1 MHTAGDDV
9 IRSQP
14 HMPCGG
20 FAQVDTWTQDPIK
33 CILCPALLVR
43 VYPNTPPKTRC
54 SLLFFVR
61 VRFSATA
68 WRAQLRRWR
77 RSSHFCRYP
86 RPAATASACLRRL
99 LGPQPHALRH
109 ATTAGQ
115 KCPPPVAPCNVRYAH
130 DSIAAV
136 LFLLLIVTASYAQA
150 PWAPLV
156 SYGLVGKC
164 TQVAR
169 SPCCCSAS
177 VPTSS
182 RAAQPTLVRSTSP
195 WYTHSTIAPQ
205 ARPPRSSSVLATHT
219 SMCYMRT
226 TCMCICRSC
235 AERHACSRNMCGAAL
250 NCAAQP

>member
-1 MHTAGDDV
+1 MHPLSSSFSTR
-9 IRSQP
+9 IP
-14 HMPCGG
+14 E
-20 FAQVDTWTQDPIK
+20 
-33 CILCPALLVR
+33 
-43 VYPNTPPKTRC
+43 YPLPNTRC

-195 WYTHSTIAPQ
+195 CIYVCYTHSTIAPQ

-219 SMCYMRT
+219 RPCA
-226 TCMCICRSC
+226 TCALRACAYAAAVLNGTHAQAIC
-235 AERHACSRNMCGAAL
+235 AV
-250 NCAAQP
+250 QP

>member
-1 MHTAGDDV
+1 MTCLCQHMHTAGDDV

-115 KCPPPVAPCNVRYAH
+115 KCPPPVAPCNLRYASQH
-130 DSIAAV
+130 RRGPVSPSDSH
-136 LFLLLIVTASYAQA
+136 
-150 PWAPLV
+150 
-156 SYGLVGKC
+156 GLVC
-164 TQVAR
+164 TGALG
-169 SPCCCSAS
+169 
-177 VPTSS
+177 PT
-182 RAAQPTLVRSTSP
+182 
-195 WYTHSTIAPQ
+195 
-205 ARPPRSSSVLATHT
+205 
-219 SMCYMRT
+219 
-226 TCMCICRSC
+226 
-235 AERHACSRNMCGAAL
+235 G
-250 NCAAQP
+250 